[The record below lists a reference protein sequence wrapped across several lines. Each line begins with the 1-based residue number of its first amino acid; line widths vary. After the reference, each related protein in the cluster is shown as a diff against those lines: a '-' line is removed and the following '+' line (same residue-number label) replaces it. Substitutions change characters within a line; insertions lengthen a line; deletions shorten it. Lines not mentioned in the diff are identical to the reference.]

1 MEHASLV
8 RIIFKDGRNIIGG
21 YWSHRSTTYKVFL
34 LGHSHYYWRRQ
45 IQDAFVFR
53 DERWHR
59 VIGDRTVYDDYIENG
74 GTEWPGT
81 FFNILYSKDL

>member
-8 RIIFKDGRNIIGG
+8 RIIWKDKRIIIGG
-21 YWSHRSTTYKVFL
+21 YNSRLSTTYKIFL
-34 LGHSHYYWRRQ
+34 LGHSHYYWRRE
-45 IQDAFVFR
+45 IRDAFVFR
-53 DERWHR
+53 EERWHR

-81 FFNILYSKDL
+81 FFKILYSKDL